1 MNDDSVVIV
10 SAARTPMGS
19 FMGSLSSLTATE
31 LGAAAIAGAIKKNN
45 IDVSVVDEV
54 IMGNCLMAGLGQA
67 PARQAGPEAAEKRHR
82 LFG

>member
-1 MNDDSVVIV
+1 MTDDSVVIV

-54 IMGNCLMAGLGQA
+54 IMGTCLMAGLGLQHITF
-67 PARQAGPEAAEKRHR
+67 GIDR
-82 LFG
+82 LQS

>member
-31 LGAAAIAGAIKKNN
+31 LGAAAIAGAIKK
-45 IDVSVVDEV
+45 
-54 IMGNCLMAGLGQA
+54 
-67 PARQAGPEAAEKRHR
+67 K
-82 LFG
+82 